1 MSRWLDQVVQDL
13 RFGVRTLVGAPGFAA
28 LAIVSLALGI
38 MATTAMYSVVRAVV
52 LDPFPYKDVDNL
64 MSIRV
69 ADPSGR
75 GGRTYYTTDQYL
87 EFARRATI
95 FDGVIASTISDV
107 IWTGAGNPQRLRG
120 NHITTTTF
128 DVMGVPPLLGRAVRP
143 ADGVPG
149 APPVVVLG
157 FKFWQRQFGGEASAV
172 GRQMLLNGVNR
183 TVVGV
188 MPKRFMWRGA
198 DVYVPVVFEQGKVVE
213 GVRNVHVLGRLKAGV
228 TEAQA
233 EADLRPIVA
242 DLAQREPA
250 QFPEG
255 RWRVGLLSF
264 KETFESN
271 LGETLWILFAAVGLL
286 LLIACVNVSNLL
298 LSRAAT
304 RQREMALRAAIGA
317 GRARLVRQL
326 LTESLLIAL
335 GGALLGIP
343 LAYGGLNAIIALV
356 PPDTIPDESEIVING
371 AVLAF
376 TVGIS
381 MATAVIFGLAP
392 AWQGSSIDLTES
404 LKDGARSVTGGRRQ
418 AIMSNGLVIAEVALS
433 VMLLVGAAL
442 MMRTLVAMQ
451 NVDLGVRPERLM
463 TMRVP
468 LVETRYPDATRRVAF
483 FQSLLTRLENAP
495 GVRGAAVSSGVHPFG
510 GWLVPIEVPGSGSQD
525 SRPAVFHQVSAGY
538 TRTMGIPL
546 LAGRGLEIGDVDRRQ
561 MTALVNQALVTRYFG
576 DGNALG
582 RTVRVPRLRQP
593 PASLEND
600 TFEIVGVVGN
610 TVSRGLSELTRPELY
625 VPFSLVGL
633 AQSVA
638 VRTDGEPE
646 RATALVRAEVAALD
660 RDQPLSDI
668 RSLESTL
675 DDYMFAGPRFGLTL
689 FAVFA
694 TLGLTLAVVG
704 VYGVIAHAVSRR
716 TQEIGVRMALGAT
729 TDRIVSMV
737 LAGGAKLVAAGIVI
751 GLAGSALAAR
761 AMRELIWN
769 VSPWD
774 PVSFVAVAAVL
785 MVVGLQATLWPALR
799 ATRVN
804 PVAALRKQ

>member
-1 MSRWLDQVVQDL
+1 M
-13 RFGVRTLVGAPGFAA
+13 GAPGFAA

-69 ADPSGR
+69 SDPSGR
-75 GGRTYYTTDQYL
+75 GQRTYYTTDQYL

-107 IWTGAGNPQRLRG
+107 IWTGAGDPQRLRG

-143 ADGVPG
+143 ADGLPG
-149 APPVVVLG
+149 AEPVVVLG
-157 FKFWQRQFGGEASAV
+157 FKFWQRQFGGEASV
-172 GRQMLLNGVNR
+172 LGRQLLLNGVNR

-326 LTESLLIAL
+326 LTESLLIAV

-343 LAYGGLNAIIALV
+343 LAYAGLNAIIALV

-371 AVLAF
+371 AVLRVHRRRLDGDRRDLRPRAGVAGLVHRSHRVAEGRRA
-376 TVGIS
+376 VG
-381 MATAVIFGLAP
+381 
-392 AWQGSSIDLTES
+392 D
-404 LKDGARSVTGGRRQ
+404 RRQ
-418 AIMSNGLVIAEVALS
+418 APGHHEQRPGHRGGRA
-433 VMLLVGAAL
+433 VGDAA
-442 MMRTLVAMQ
+442 
-451 NVDLGVRPERLM
+451 G
-463 TMRVP
+463 
-468 LVETRYPDATRRVAF
+468 
-483 FQSLLTRLENAP
+483 
-495 GVRGAAVSSGVHPFG
+495 GRGADDAHAG
-510 GWLVPIEVPGSGSQD
+510 GD
-525 SRPAVFHQVSAGY
+525 
-538 TRTMGIPL
+538 
-546 LAGRGLEIGDVDRRQ
+546 AGRGPGRQ
-561 MTALVNQALVTRYFG
+561 AGALDDDAG
-576 DGNALG
+576 APG
-582 RTVRVPRLRQP
+582 R
-593 PASLEND
+593 D
-600 TFEIVGVVGN
+600 
-610 TVSRGLSELTRPELY
+610 TVSGCH
-625 VPFSLVGL
+625 
-633 AQSVA
+633 
-638 VRTDGEPE
+638 
-646 RATALVRAEVAALD
+646 AT
-660 RDQPLSDI
+660 
-668 RSLESTL
+668 
-675 DDYMFAGPRFGLTL
+675 G
-689 FAVFA
+689 
-694 TLGLTLAVVG
+694 G
-704 VYGVIAHAVSRR
+704 VLPV
-716 TQEIGVRMALGAT
+716 
-729 TDRIVSMV
+729 
-737 LAGGAKLVAAGIVI
+737 
-751 GLAGSALAAR
+751 AAR
-761 AMRELIWN
+761 A
-769 VSPWD
+769 
-774 PVSFVAVAAVL
+774 A
-785 MVVGLQATLWPALR
+785 
-799 ATRVN
+799 
-804 PVAALRKQ
+804 